1 MESSVSLKPT
11 KPKAKPKVTAGRNLK
26 SVLMVMGL
34 MMGLMMV
41 GCGLFWGLF
50 VFSVYVFLG
59 GEFILTHPDVLM

>member
-26 SVLMVMGL
+26 SVLMV
-34 MMGLMMV
+34 MGLMMV